1 MKHKKKTEEDFK
13 NKTCFLESLVIEVNI
28 LHKKT
33 RVKNFEFENIRLSN
47 ENKLID
53 LRCLTNRK
61 KESRIFYCCCG
72 IFIFTEYIGNCK
84 KRKKRKENLCFYE
97 HGNAFDRFPIKT
109 VAKNK

>member
-1 MKHKKKTEEDFK
+1 M
-13 NKTCFLESLVIEVNI
+13 IEVNI

-33 RVKNFEFENIRLSN
+33 RVENFEFENIQLSN

-72 IFIFTEYIGNCK
+72 IFIFTEYICNCK
-84 KRKKRKENLCFYE
+84 KIKKRKENLCFYE
-97 HGNAFDRFPIKT
+97 PGNAFDRLPIKT
-109 VAKNK
+109 VKKKKKKIDKIK